1 MDVRGLLTE
10 LCVDLG
16 FCLPPEE
23 GKRLEASPAT
33 SVDRFTY
40 AVWTAEGM
48 EPVSTD
54 PRLTAPRAGPS
65 SGSPGPLMKVLRSR
79 FQR

>member
-23 GKRLEASPAT
+23 GKQLEAAPPT
-33 SVDRFTY
+33 NVDGFTD
-40 AVWTAEGM
+40 AVWIAEGM

-54 PRLTAPRAGPS
+54 PRLQRLREQVRERVARAFAE
-65 SGSPGPLMKVLRSR
+65 SP
-79 FQR
+79 